1 MVCTNRMSNIP
12 PSHTLAAWTACAD
25 LIDLVDVGLTAEKS
39 CMPMTA
45 KMKMMMQ
52 RTKVRLAR
60 APNVFIMIVRM
71 SFRDFQL
78 LASLN
83 TLDIR

>member
-1 MVCTNRMSNIP
+1 LP
-12 PSHTLAAWTACAD
+12 
-25 LIDLVDVGLTAEKS
+25 KS

-52 RTKVRLAR
+52 RTKVRLDS
-60 APNVFIMIVRM
+60 APTVFIMIVRM
-71 SFRDFQL
+71 SFRDFQD

-83 TLDIR
+83 TLQEEVIYCTLIIAYYYYNLLKTIKNFVL